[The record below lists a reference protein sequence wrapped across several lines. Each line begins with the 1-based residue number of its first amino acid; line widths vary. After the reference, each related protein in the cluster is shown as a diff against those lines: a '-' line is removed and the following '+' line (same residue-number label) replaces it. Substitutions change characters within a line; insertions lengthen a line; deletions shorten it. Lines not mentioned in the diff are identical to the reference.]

1 MLAGVISDTHDNMAL
16 ARRAASLFRD
26 AGVDV
31 VIHLGD
37 VIAPFTL
44 SALISEIP
52 GIKTYLVF
60 GNNDGERR
68 GLAAVMAAGGGEA
81 LEPPAQLS
89 LAGRRLLLLHG
100 FGGPEETVEIV
111 DALASGGRWDAV
123 LYGHTHEARV
133 DYIKGRLI
141 LNPGDGGGVL
151 NKPTAALLDL
161 ESLRARLVSLEG

>member
-1 MLAGVISDTHDNMAL
+1 MLAFTN
-16 ARRAASLFRD
+16 AASDPGLQ
-26 AGVDV
+26 V
-31 VIHLGD
+31 LGKGLQSMLTTD
-37 VIAPFTL
+37 LAKVTSL
-44 SALISEIP
+44 ALI
-52 GIKTYLVF
+52 
-60 GNNDGERR
+60 ERAR
-68 GLAAVMAAGGGEA
+68 LAAVMAAGGGEA